1 MFHNLKKMR
10 KFLIMLPIA
19 VLFLSGCK
27 TPTAIVNPRQ
37 AGDDM
42 TIAGFG
48 SGITE
53 RMEFHEN
60 SGFFYRFDYDK
71 ENLYLMVATS
81 DRDLQRKIVYFGLA
95 VWTDRTG
102 GHNKNQGFRFPPEDN
117 LQNNLQV
124 VAPAKS
130 PDDLSSLL
138 ERTDKIELI
147 GIYGNSVRTVKRR
160 DSQIRI
166 DAGFTDDMLIYR
178 ATVPFGLLEHGYDP
192 AGRGKMSI
200 GLETGH
206 FEAPSSARRAQDFD
220 GRIPADR
227 RRPHGGM
234 SGRMPGQSPGMM
246 TDRSQV
252 GAQRAEAA
260 SLSRPSRLWIDLD
273 FARTGN

>member
-1 MFHNLKKMR
+1 
-10 KFLIMLPIA
+10 MLPIA

-27 TPTAIVNPRQ
+27 TPTAIVNLRQ
-37 AGDDM
+37 AEDDL
-42 TIAGFG
+42 TIAGFD

-60 SGFFYRFDYDK
+60 SGFFYKFDYDK
-71 ENLYLMVATS
+71 ENLYLILATS
-81 DRDLQRKIVYFGLA
+81 DEDLQRKIVFFGLA

-102 GHNKNQGFRFPPEDN
+102 GHNKNQGFRFPPADN
-117 LQNNLQV
+117 LLNNQQV
-124 VAPAKS
+124 MAPARS
-130 PDDLSSLL
+130 PDDLRSLL

-166 DAGFTDDMLIYR
+166 NAGFVDDVLIYR
-178 ATVPFGLLEHGYDP
+178 ATVPFGLLEHGYSP

-206 FEAPSSARRAQDFD
+206 LEAPSSARRAQDFD
-220 GRIPADR
+220 GRRPADR
-227 RRPHGGM
+227 RRPQSGM

-246 TDRSQV
+246 TDWSRME
-252 GAQRAEAA
+252 AQRAAA
-260 SLSRPSRLWIDLD
+260 GNLSRPARLWIDLD
-273 FARTGN
+273 FVRTGN